1 MNINL
6 NEINI
11 NKVVFIDIVN
21 NFDLNLMLDESFCCI
36 LFLDDFI
43 VCGKNIFIDMYYKL
57 VDIC

>member
-1 MNINL
+1 
-6 NEINI
+6 
-11 NKVVFIDIVN
+11 
-21 NFDLNLMLDESFCCI
+21 MLDESFCCI